1 MAKLIYATI
10 CSLDGYI
17 AEPGKSD
24 WAMPDEE
31 VHQFVNDLERTI
43 GTYLYGRR
51 MYEMMVFWETAS
63 AAPDEPPVFHDY
75 AEIWRASDKVV
86 YSRTLQEVSSARTR
100 IEREFD
106 PDAVRRLKQS
116 ADGRHRDR
124 RPRARRPG
132 DRRGPGRR
140 VPPLPLPGR
149 RRSRQTR
156 PAGHAPRP
164 TRAPRRAPIHQRR
177 RPSPLPRDRLDHSS
191 SIRATFP
198 FVRFS
203 ASP

>member
-1 MAKLIYATI
+1 MARLTYATI

-31 VHQFVNDLERTI
+31 VHQFVNDLERPL

-75 AEIWRASDKVV
+75 AEIWRSAEKIV
-86 YSRTLQEVSSARTR
+86 YSRTLREESSARTR

-106 PDAVRRLKQS
+106 PDAVRALKQS
-116 ADGRHRDR
+116 ATADIAIAGPELAAQAIAAGLVDECRLFLCPVVTGGGKRALPDLPSGRLELLDER
-124 RPRARRPG
+124 RFAG
-132 DRRGPGRR
+132 GVVHVHYR
-140 VPPLPLPGR
+140 VN
-149 RRSRQTR
+149 
-156 PAGHAPRP
+156 A
-164 TRAPRRAPIHQRR
+164 
-177 RPSPLPRDRLDHSS
+177 
-191 SIRATFP
+191 
-198 FVRFS
+198 
-203 ASP
+203 

>member
-10 CSLDGYI
+10 CSLDGFI
-17 AEPGKSD
+17 AEPGVSD

-31 VHQFVNDLERTI
+31 VHQYVNDLERPI

-63 AAPDEPPVFHDY
+63 ATPDEPPIFHDY

-100 IEREFD
+100 IEPEFD

-116 ADGRHRDR
+116 AAADI
-124 RPRARRPG
+124 AIA
-132 DRRGPGRR
+132 GPE
-140 VPPLPLPGR
+140 L
-149 RRSRQTR
+149 
-156 PAGHAPRP
+156 AGQA
-164 TRAPRRAPIHQRR
+164 
-177 RPSPLPRDRLDHSS
+177 
-191 SIRATFP
+191 IRAGLVDECRLFLCPVVAGAGKRALPNMARGQLELLDERRFQTGVVQVHYR
-198 FVRFS
+198 VRL
-203 ASP
+203 